1 MHWIVIVQYVIHKE
15 IYKPVTLHGFTLLQ
29 YWYAL
34 QFLSMSLAASFFHHH
49 RSSFPQLCP
58 QSSYNSVCFTSLC
71 IPHLW
76 KAKIVSVHSL
86 NHWAQNNRIRKQPSP
101 TCQWFYV
108 SIKGSWSVL
117 WFMMAMQESHVIGVY
132 EKRWLSP
139 QDFNS
144 VIRVVTVP
152 VSLLLS
158 LSTCTSYTHQSRMP
172 AVHCS
177 NECPTL
183 LLLKFDDVLLKYF
196 SFSTSFSSCSNFI

>member
-1 MHWIVIVQYVIHKE
+1 
-15 IYKPVTLHGFTLLQ
+15 
-29 YWYAL
+29 
-34 QFLSMSLAASFFHHH
+34 MSLAAEFLHHH

-58 QSSYNSVCFTSLC
+58 QSRHNFACFTSLC

-76 KAKIVSVHSL
+76 KVKIVSVHSL
-86 NHWAQNNRIRKQPSP
+86 HRRAQNNRIRKQPSP
-101 TCQWFYV
+101 TRQWFSV

-132 EKRWLSP
+132 EKRWLFQ
-139 QDFNS
+139 QDFSS

-158 LSTCTSYTHQSRMP
+158 LSTCTSYTHQSHMP

-177 NECPTL
+177 NECPTF
-183 LLLKFDDVLLKYF
+183 LLLKFDDFLLK
-196 SFSTSFSSCSNFI
+196 SFFFPQVFLHVLIPSGFWLFNVIMIL